1 MNEGKKLISRAM
13 EFAHAAHDSIGQKR
27 KYPPQDPYWVHTDR
41 VAGLVEQYHGKPS
54 MVAAAHLHDVL
65 EDVEPE
71 LIKQGRTADLR
82 RFNDEYLAFPLDVRE
97 MVVELTHTYTV
108 ESYPGW
114 SRKKR
119 KLAEVARLA
128 TATRNSKSIK
138 LADLIDNSSSIVEH
152 DPDFARVYLDEKA
165 LMLEVL
171 KGGNHELWNLAHKV
185 LKESLDKLG
194 LA

>member
-1 MNEGKKLISRAM
+1 MNEGKKLINRAM

-41 VAGLVEQYHGKPS
+41 VAALVEQYHGKPS

-71 LIKQGRTADLR
+71 LIKQGRIPELR
-82 RFNDEYLAFPLDVRE
+82 NFQYVYGGFPNDVRL
-97 MVVELTHTYTV
+97 MVSELTHIYTA
-108 ESYPGW
+108 EAYPGW

-171 KGGNHELWNLAHKV
+171 KGGNHELWNLAYKV
-185 LKESLDKLG
+185 LKEALDKLG
-194 LA
+194 LS